1 MASPLKGS
9 FAVGRHFVPV
19 AIEIILQ
26 SSKSDERVRKN
37 DAAMVYWEAGGLKD
51 MEEYN

>member
-1 MASPLKGS
+1 M
-9 FAVGRHFVPV
+9 PV
-19 AIEIILQ
+19 ATEITLQ
-26 SSKSDERVRKN
+26 SLASKSDERVRKN